1 MKFESINSLILILAA
16 VAVVVRLVLVIFK
29 LRQNIEAAM
38 SQLTHQG
45 YQFSSQVGI
54 STLGEDPAALLA
66 KARGRLKPGA

>member
-45 YQFSSQVGI
+45 YQFSSQVGFQLWVKI
-54 STLGEDPAALLA
+54 PLRYSRKLEDA
-66 KARGRLKPGA
+66 